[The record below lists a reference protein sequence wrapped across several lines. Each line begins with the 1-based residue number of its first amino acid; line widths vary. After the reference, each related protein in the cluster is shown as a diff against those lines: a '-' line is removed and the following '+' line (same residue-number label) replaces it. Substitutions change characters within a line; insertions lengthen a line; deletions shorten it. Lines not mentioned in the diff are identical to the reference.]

1 MEYLSDELLVDSY
14 KKALD
19 LDLNRDFIRVL
30 EIELVRRKLQFPFKN
45 AEILD

>member
-19 LDLNRDFIRVL
+19 LNLSQDFILVL
-30 EIELVRRKLQFPFKN
+30 ETELVRRKLQFSFKS
-45 AEILD
+45 AGIVD